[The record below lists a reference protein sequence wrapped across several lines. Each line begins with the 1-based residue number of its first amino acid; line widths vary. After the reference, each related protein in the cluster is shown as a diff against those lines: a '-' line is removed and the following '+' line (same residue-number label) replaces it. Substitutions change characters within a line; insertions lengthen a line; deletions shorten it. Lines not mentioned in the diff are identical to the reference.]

1 VSSATSAT
9 SCERAGLLKERQRG
23 GGGGGGMGGGERE
36 SSVTSCELAG
46 VLGAGAHYAARLNYL
61 RQYILKS
68 LLNSDFIY

>member
-1 VSSATSAT
+1 M
-9 SCERAGLLKERQRG
+9 G
-23 GGGGGGMGGGERE
+23 GGGERE